1 VKRLHLI
8 IKGRVQGVFYRHNAK
23 KKALALNL
31 KGYVKNLDNGDVE
44 IIAEGPEDKLNE
56 LIKWCWHGSPFSK
69 VENIEVKWSN
79 PENEYTDFFVK
90 Y

>member
-1 VKRLHLI
+1 MKRLHLI